1 MDQYLSAFKK
11 YAVFNGR
18 ATREE
23 YWIFTLVNS
32 IIVFAIT
39 ALLKDTHLSFIGT
52 LYVLFTLV
60 PTIALGARRLHDV
73 GKSGWML
80 LLILIPFIG
89 QAIIMAYAVIDS
101 QTGTN
106 DYGPN
111 PKGDGYVG
119 ASAKGLAVLV
129 IAINVIITLAILA
142 ILGSVVF
149 MSPNSARELN
159 SKVPDKM
166 NQAIEQTLK
175 KAQDMNK

>member
-1 MDQYLSAFKK
+1 
-11 YAVFNGR
+11 
-18 ATREE
+18 
-23 YWIFTLVNS
+23 
-32 IIVFAIT
+32 
-39 ALLKDTHLSFIGT
+39 
-52 LYVLFTLV
+52 
-60 PTIALGARRLHDV
+60 
-73 GKSGWML
+73 ML

-111 PKGDGYVG
+111 PKGDGYI
-119 ASAKGLAVLV
+119 ATSAKGLVALV
-129 IAINVIITLAILA
+129 IAINVIIPLAILA

-149 MSPNSARELN
+149 MSLNSARELN